1 VSIRNRLPQLSQLLA
16 VYAIGT
22 IFIYTW
28 TLLWFFWKLPSWLF
42 YLNLGEILTS
52 LAYALTLNLFEA
64 VLAAS
69 IPVLVAFILPHKWF
83 LETFIAR
90 GATLLASL
98 LAYTAYVLYR
108 FPVKEEPPLHLM
120 TTRTPQILIATV
132 LLVFAA
138 GRLPFLRKTIE
149 SIADRAIVLLYLF
162 VPMSLISALVVLIR
176 NIF

>member
-1 VSIRNRLPQLSQLLA
+1 MSIRNRLPKLPQILA
-16 VYAIGT
+16 VYAVGA

-42 YLNLGEILTS
+42 YLNLGEIFTS
-52 LAYALTLNLFEA
+52 LAYALTINLFES
-64 VLAAS
+64 VLAALV
-69 IPVLVAFILPHKWF
+69 PVLVAFILPRKWF

-90 GATLLASL
+90 GVTLLTSL

-120 TTRTPQILIATV
+120 TTRTPQVLIATV
-132 LLVFAA
+132 ILVFAA
-138 GRLPFLRKTIE
+138 GRLPFLQKIIE

-162 VPMSLISALVVLIR
+162 VPVSLISALVVLIR
-176 NIF
+176 NVF